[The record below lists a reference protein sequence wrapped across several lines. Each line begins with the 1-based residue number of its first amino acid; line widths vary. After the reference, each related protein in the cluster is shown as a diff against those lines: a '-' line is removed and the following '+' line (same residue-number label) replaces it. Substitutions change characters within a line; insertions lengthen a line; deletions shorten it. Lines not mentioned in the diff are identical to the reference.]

1 MFNLKKEVIV
11 IFLLLGFVC
20 AFIGALPLLIRK
32 KISAFLWQF
41 GITGVLCAL
50 ISWSSTLTTVY
61 PLFGFYGFIVLTLWV
76 ITAFVDGNAD
86 EYDSKT
92 SWTIWP
98 PVLLF
103 AVFIIISISGSGMFR
118 ATDYANMLKVEE
130 NRVWTKD
137 VQPKDPAHMRISTKD
152 NALYQAQKYLGSA
165 GTIGSQFQIAEENV
179 TLQFINNELW
189 YVAPLDYKGFSVW
202 TSSKGIPAYIKV
214 SAEDPTAQ
222 PIIISLKDGKEM
234 VYSPGAFWSNN
245 LERHMRT
252 DGYLNVGLSDWTFE
266 VDESGNPWWVVTVY
280 EPTIAW
286 WGDKVLGVAIVDPS
300 TGVIAF
306 HEMGK
311 IPEWV
316 DRVVPSRIVEDYLTW
331 NGEYSGGWWNSF
343 WAHLDMTKPES
354 PTLVYGTDNQP
365 QFVTGITSA
374 SSSDDSLVAL
384 VYTNSRTGHAIKYTI
399 KGGATE
405 SAIIKA
411 VNSNQEVQYKH
422 LHAAAPQLYNVN
434 GVPTSVV
441 PLFNDVNA
449 YQGVA
454 MVDIANIQQI
464 AVGSDQHE
472 ALRAYEKILNGDGS
486 RIATGNETEKQVIEG
501 VVTRTG
507 SEITPT
513 AGSTFYFQIEN
524 VPQLFT
530 AGPGKYPALVVTQKG
545 DRIRIEV
552 YKNDRD
558 TVPIL
563 NFENL
568 SLKLS
573 KSVKQQQ
580 VERASDSV
588 HKGLAV
594 ETDFKAI
601 MERINHLTPEQI
613 QQLGKQL
620 PPTN

>member
-1 MFNLKKEVIV
+1 M
-11 IFLLLGFVC
+11 IFLLLGLLC
-20 AFIGALPLLIRK
+20 AFIGAFPLLVRK
-32 KISAFLWQF
+32 KNTEFLWQF
-41 GITGVLCAL
+41 GLTGFFASV
-50 ISWSSTLTTVY
+50 IIWGSTPTTVY
-61 PLFGFYGFIVLTLWV
+61 PLFGFYGVLVFIFLI
-76 ITAFVDGNAD
+76 ITAIVDGNTSDDAP
-86 EYDSKT
+86 T
-92 SWTIWP
+92 SWTISP
-98 PVLLF
+98 PLALLLLF
-103 AVFIIISISGSGMFR
+103 IVVSISGSGMFR

-137 VQPKDPAHMRISTKD
+137 VQPKDPAHMRISTKE

-189 YVAPLDYKGFSVW
+189 YVAPLDFKGFSVW
-202 TSSKGIPAYIKV
+202 TSSKGIPAYVKV

-222 PIIISLKDGKEM
+222 PVIVSLKDGKEM

-252 DGYLNVGLSDWTFE
+252 NGYLSVGLSDWTFE

-286 WGDKVLGVAIVDPS
+286 SGDKVLGAAIVNPS
-300 TGVIAF
+300 TGDIAF
-306 HEMGK
+306 VEMGK
-311 IPEWV
+311 IPDWV
-316 DRVVPSRIVEDYLTW
+316 DRVVPSRIVEDYLRW

-343 WAHLDMTKPES
+343 WANLNMTKPES
-354 PTLVYGTDNQP
+354 PTLVYGADNQP
-365 QFVTGITSA
+365 QFVTGITSV

-384 VYTNSRTGHAIKYTI
+384 VYTNSRTGHSIKYTI

-405 SAIIKA
+405 SAVIKA

-434 GVPTSVV
+434 SVPTSVV

-501 VVTRTG
+501 VVVRTG

-513 AGSTFYFQIEN
+513 AGSTFYFQVEN

-530 AGPGKYPALVVTQKG
+530 AGPGKYPSLVVTQKG
-545 DRIRIEV
+545 DRIRVEV

-558 TVPIL
+558 TVPVL
-563 NFENL
+563 SFENL

-573 KSVKQQQ
+573 KSAKQQQ
-580 VERASDSV
+580 VEKASDIV
-588 HKGLAV
+588 HKDIAEKANSEAV
-594 ETDFKAI
+594 V
-601 MERINHLTPEQI
+601 ERVKHLTPEQI
-613 QQLGKQL
+613 QELGKQL